1 MREETFM
8 LRHFKIALAG
18 GLALALA
25 AGAVFAQEKSKEA
38 LFCEAI
44 GLVGIEQ
51 QRCTDQLEGARDP
64 VRRDAVMVTWVKRSP
79 IGTKAALYTPPV
91 DGNLLNGRPGTPYAN
106 KRLHL
111 PNDVVA
117 DIRKAVD
124 SAGLEWK

>member
-1 MREETFM
+1 M
-8 LRHFKIALAG
+8 LRRSVIG
-18 GLALALA
+18 VTSGLALALA
-25 AGAVFAQEKSKEA
+25 TGAAAAQDKSKEA

-44 GLVGIEQ
+44 GVVGIEQ
-51 QRCTDQLEGARDP
+51 QRCTDQLESARDP
-64 VRRDAVMVTWVKRSP
+64 DRRDAVMVTWVKRSP
-79 IGTKAALYTPPV
+79 IGTKAAFYTPPV

-124 SAGLEWK
+124 MAGVEWK